1 MDNLCKMIKLTSAA
15 AHCDIPCKI
24 YDPSIFLVA
33 GLSVARLIDLIKEEQ
48 GKDTSISQ
56 TQLIRLVM
64 EKEVQA
70 KIVKDTV
77 NTIWGDYF
85 KEPQLK
91 KFPQIHVLVHV
102 IMQSASKCK
111 QESTTQNAN
120 VLIDHLNQFAEIFW
134 ASKEIK
140 TERVKAPYP
149 PALEVVS
156 PVLSSD

>member
-1 MDNLCKMIKLTSAA
+1 MIKLTSAA

-24 YDPSIFLVA
+24 YDPSTFLVA
-33 GLSVARLIDLIKEEQ
+33 GLSVARLIDLIQEEQ
-48 GKDTSISQ
+48 TKNTSNTQ
-56 TQLIRLVM
+56 TQLVRLVM

-91 KFPQIHVLVHV
+91 KFPQTHSLVHL

-111 QESTTQNAN
+111 QESTLQNATI
-120 VLIDHLNQFAEIFW
+120 LIDCLNQFAEIFW

-140 TERVKAPYP
+140 TERIKAPYP
-149 PALEVVS
+149 PALEVVV
-156 PVLSSD
+156 PILSVD

>member
-1 MDNLCKMIKLTSAA
+1 MIRLTSAA

-33 GLSVARLIDLIKEEQ
+33 GLSVARLVDLIQEEQ
-48 GKDTSISQ
+48 TKNTSNAQ
-56 TQLIRLVM
+56 TQLVRLVM

-91 KFPQIHVLVHV
+91 EFPQTHSLVHL

-111 QESTTQNAN
+111 QESTVQNATI
-120 VLIDHLNQFAEIFW
+120 LIDFLNQFAEIFW
-134 ASKEIK
+134 ASKEIQ
-140 TERVKAPYP
+140 TERIKAPYP
-149 PALEVVS
+149 PALEVVV
-156 PVLSSD
+156 PILVKD

>member
-1 MDNLCKMIKLTSAA
+1 MIRLTSAA

-33 GLSVARLIDLIKEEQ
+33 GLSVARLVDLIQEEQ
-48 GKDTSISQ
+48 TKNTSNAQ
-56 TQLIRLVM
+56 TQLVRLVM

-91 KFPQIHVLVHV
+91 KFPQTHSLVHL

-111 QESTTQNAN
+111 QESTVQNATI
-120 VLIDHLNQFAEIFW
+120 LIDFLNQFAEIFW

-149 PALEVVS
+149 PALEVVV
-156 PVLSSD
+156 PILSKD